1 MKVADILEQKKG
13 TIFTIKPDETVEAL
27 SQLMRDKRV
36 GAVVVSRDGSVID
49 GFVAERDLAY
59 MISQYRDALCAM
71 PVSAI
76 MTTSVV
82 TCELEDSLVK
92 VIGLMHARTVRHV
105 PVVDGGRPVGMIS
118 IRDVLNFR
126 VDQLQRET
134 GALYATLRQSKVDPQ
149 DR

>member
-13 TIFTIKPDETVEAL
+13 TIFTIKPNETVEAL

-36 GAVVVSRDGSVID
+36 GAVVVSQDGSTID

-59 MISQYRDALCAM
+59 MISQHREALCAM

-82 TCELEDSLVK
+82 TCERDDSIVQ

-105 PVVDGGRPVGMIS
+105 PVVGMIS

-126 VDQLQRET
+126 VDQLQREA
-134 GALYATLRQSKVDPQ
+134 GALYASLRQSKVEPQ